1 MIQTKMPW
9 YQPKSNPLE
18 AYALKSTIDR
28 GTTENPVPLWK
39 QALQALGSPIGTMT
53 GGLLADR
60 SFDQM
65 DQNEA
70 LKAEYRAKGIPIHTD
85 MYGNVVPV
93 GGSAGSAASFFR
105 GLGFGGNG
113 GLLGSL
119 GSGGGSGAPSPYYGG
134 YVIDAG
140 GNMIRSGDG
149 FVTYGSGPQSSN
161 VVSINGT
168 TYDLSRD

>member
-1 MIQTKMPW
+1 MITTKMPW

-18 AYALKSTIDR
+18 AYALKNTID
-28 GTTENPVPLWK
+28 PQAPWYK
-39 QALQALGSPIGTMT
+39 QAIQALGNPFGTAV

-60 SFDQM
+60 AFDQM

-93 GGSAGSAASFFR
+93 GGGAGSIASFFR

-134 YVIDAG
+134 YVRDAS

-161 VVSINGT
+161 VVSINGD
-168 TYDLSRD
+168 TYDLSQD